1 VFKRL
6 LPTALIGYIL
16 VVLVN
21 WGCTKLDTTTLGSD
35 LIPVVDNV
43 NTFADTLD
51 IITTQGIFDD
61 SFKITKSDNNILG
74 KISNDP
80 VFGTTEA
87 QMYFQLKPSFYPYY
101 FGNAKDTLVA
111 LDSVVLCLSYTGFW
125 GDSSKI
131 QRLEVLPIT
140 DQDFADTAFYPLSI
154 KYQPTG
160 FGTSIGAANVDI
172 RRLGDSIRLRGD
184 SVNNQIRIKLDMGSF
199 ASQLFGRDSTQ
210 AGIGNN
216 NAFFNDSLFRKFY
229 NGFAVRNTAGSDGN
243 ALMYISLTNA
253 KTRLEVHYKKKKAG
267 TGVLDTAF
275 SSLVINSNDFGTNLP
290 SVTSNYISRNYSSQV
305 QGNVG
310 NSFATQLYL
319 ATGPGTYANM
329 KIPALDTIG
338 NANGTHNR
346 IVHRAEI
353 YMEQDPVDFITDSIF
368 SAPAFMYADLIDTP
382 GLKWK
387 PIYFDL
393 SPNETYDPDFKKAGF
408 PLFPGS
414 GGIDFNYFGGFV
426 RTRYNYLGQKV
437 AYYTINTTRHVQ
449 QILTKGTRNYEMRL
463 YPAYNIF
470 YPQYTGASPI
480 SFNNPLAL
488 GRVKLKSGAY
498 PDKQLKMRMVIIW
511 SKLP

>member
-1 VFKRL
+1 MFKRL
-6 LPTALIGYIL
+6 LPTALIGYLL
-16 VVLVN
+16 VVLMN

-61 SFKITKSDNNILG
+61 SFKITKLDNNVLG

-80 VFGTTEA
+80 LFGTAEA
-87 QMYFQLKPSFYPYY
+87 QMYFQLKPTFYPYY
-101 FGNAKDTLVA
+101 FGNAKDTMVE
-111 LDSVVLCLSYTGFW
+111 LDSVVLCLSYAGFW
-125 GDSSKI
+125 GDSSEI
-131 QRLEVLPIT
+131 QRLEVLPVI

-154 KYQPTG
+154 KYQPAA
-160 FGTSIGAANVDI
+160 FGASIGSADIDI
-172 RRLGDSIRLRGD
+172 RHLGDSIKLRGD
-184 SVNNQIRIKLDMGSF
+184 SVNNQIRIKLDDPF
-199 ASQLFGRDSTQ
+199 AAQLFGRDTLPA
-210 AGIGNN
+210 AGN
-216 NAFFNDSLFRKFY
+216 NAFRNDSLFRRYY
-229 NGFAVRNTAGSDGN
+229 NGFAVRNTAGSNGN

-267 TGVLDTAF
+267 TGVLDTTF
-275 SSLVINSNDFGTNLP
+275 SSFAINSNDFGTNLP
-290 SVTSNYISRNYSSQV
+290 SVTSNYISKNYSSAV
-305 QGNVG
+305 QSNVG
-310 NSFATQLYL
+310 NTFATQLYL

-329 KIPALDTIG
+329 KIPELDTIG

-353 YMEQDPVDFITDSIF
+353 YMEQDPADYITDSVF
-368 SAPAFMYADLIDTP
+368 SAPSFLYVDLIDTP

-393 SPNETYDPDFKKAGF
+393 SPSEPYDPDFKRAGY

-414 GGIDFNYFGGFV
+414 GGVDFNYFGGYV
-426 RTRYNYLGQKV
+426 RTRYNYLGEKV

-449 QILTKGTRNYEMRL
+449 QILTRGTRNYEMRL

-480 SFNNPLAL
+480 SYNNPLAM
-488 GRVKLKSGAY
+488 GRVRLKSGAY
-498 PDKQLKMRMVIIW
+498 PDEQLKMRMVIIW